1 MYETGKVKASVET
14 TTPSKKFRVIPE
26 SPQPTA
32 KTEYELKSH
41 MVRLK
46 EEWKNMPQQ
55 GCRPHQYVAEGSNS
69 VQR

>member
-32 KTEYELKSH
+32 KTEDELKSH

-55 GCRPHQYVAEGSNS
+55 
-69 VQR
+69 